1 MNQEE
6 MNMTEP
12 PEELQIDTDGLEL
25 PSAAKKKKK
34 LPGWVILPVI
44 GVLALAGVL
53 LSLVLKPAKAPATLT
68 VVSVK
73 KGDVAEEYTTSGTV
87 ESESKKTFFSPVNAT
102 VQSLNAKVG
111 QAVKEGDLL
120 LSFDTSDLEMNNQ
133 QSELNLEA
141 AKAGNQ
147 STVEQADQSASI
159 ASKNQAAINEQI
171 SGTKEK
177 IKAKQAEVDQLN
189 ADVKQEQGN
198 ISSAYQDFESQ
209 KKQKQEELAALKAE
223 CDAAKSKLDKNAA
236 ILNNQNAELE
246 SKQTKLNNFPSDGSD
261 EKRQELIDDI
271 IKLPDLIAETK
282 NAAIEL
288 QAAYDSKLQSYNN
301 ALNAY
306 ASLSFSD
313 VSGTAVQKLAA
324 AQTELSSLQAALEQ
338 LETSAGSPSTAKITD
353 GQYKSMKIQEN
364 LAELAKLSAEEL
376 VELGK
381 QGIHAEFNGIVSD
394 VQTAEGTAAMQGG
407 ALFTLVSNTEVSVR
421 LEVPSNDFD
430 KLKAGSKA
438 TIKIGDNTYRGTLTS
453 IDKIATTNLKGNP
466 VIGAEVHIDNPDEN
480 IYIGVS
486 SKVTLSVAES
496 KDVLCLSNEVVNTG
510 TDGDFVYVIRDGR
523 VKKQMVELGI
533 ASNSVVEIKGGLKE
547 GDEVITDVTSSLE
560 EGMTAIGVADSK

>member
-6 MNMTEP
+6 LNMTEQS
-12 PEELQIDTDGLEL
+12 EELQIDTDDLEL
-25 PSAAKKKKK
+25 PYPTKKKKK
-34 LPGWVILPVI
+34 LPGWVILPII
-44 GVLALAGVL
+44 GVLALAGIL
-53 LSLVLKPAKAPATLT
+53 LSLALKPAKAPATLT
-68 VVSVK
+68 VVSAK
-73 KGDVAEEYTTSGTV
+73 KADVSEEYTTSGTV

-102 VQSLNAKVG
+102 VQSLDIKVG

-120 LSFDTSDLEMNNQ
+120 LSFDTSDLEKSNQ

-141 AKAGNQ
+141 TKAGNQ

-159 ASKNQAAINEQI
+159 ASENQAAIREQI
-171 SGTKEK
+171 SGTKKK
-177 IKAKQAEVDQLN
+177 IKAKQAEIDQLN
-189 ADVKQEQGN
+189 AEVKQEQGSL
-198 ISSAYQDFESQ
+198 SSAYQDFES
-209 KKQKQEELAALKAE
+209 KKRQKQEELAALKAA
-223 CDAAKSKLDKNAA
+223 CDASKSKLDKNAA
-236 ILNNQNAELE
+236 LLNNQNAELE

-271 IKLPDLIAETK
+271 VKLPDLIAETK
-282 NAAIEL
+282 NTAIEL
-288 QAAYDSKLQSYNN
+288 QAAYDSNLQSYND

-306 ASLSFSD
+306 TNLSFSD
-313 VSGTAVQKLAA
+313 ISGTAAQKLAA
-324 AQTELSSLQAALEQ
+324 AQAELSSLQAGLEQ
-338 LETSAGSPSTAKITD
+338 LEAGTGSSSTAKITD

-381 QGIHAEFNGIVSD
+381 QGIHAEFNGIISD

-407 ALFTLVSNTEVSVR
+407 ALFTLVSNTDVSVR

-430 KLKAGSKA
+430 KLKTGSKA
-438 TIKIGDNTYRGTLTS
+438 TVKIGDNTYQGTLTS

-466 VIGAEVHIDNPDEN
+466 VIGADVHIDNPDED

-496 KDVLCLSNEVVNTG
+496 KNVLCLSNEIVNTG
-510 TDGDFVYVIRDGR
+510 TDGDFVYVIRDGK

-547 GDEVITDVTSSLE
+547 GDEVITDVSSSLE
-560 EGMTAIGVADSK
+560 EGMNAIGVADSK

>member
-12 PEELQIDTDGLEL
+12 PEELQVDTDDLEL

-44 GVLALAGVL
+44 GVLVLAGIL

-87 ESESKKTFFSPVNAT
+87 ESESQKTFFSPVNAT
-102 VQSLNAKVG
+102 IQSLNIKVG

-120 LSFDTSDLEMNNQ
+120 LSFDTSDLEKSNQ

-159 ASKNQAAINEQI
+159 ASENQTAINEQI

-177 IKAKQAEVDQLN
+177 IKAKQAEVEQLN
-189 ADVKQEQGN
+189 ADVTQEQGN

-209 KKQKQEELAALKAE
+209 KKQKQEELAALKSE

-282 NAAIEL
+282 NSAIEL
-288 QAAYDSKLQSYNN
+288 QAAYDSKLQSYNT
-301 ALNAY
+301 AVNAY

-338 LETSAGSPSTAKITD
+338 LEASAGSSSTAKITD

-407 ALFTLVSNTEVSVR
+407 ALFTLVSNAEVSVR
-421 LEVPSNDFD
+421 LEIPSNDFE

-438 TIKIGDNTYRGTLTS
+438 TVKIGDNTYQGTLTS

-466 VIGAEVHIDNPDEN
+466 IIGAEVHIDNPDEN

-510 TDGDFVYVIRDGR
+510 TDGDFVYVIRDGK
-523 VKKQMVELGI
+523 VKKQMLDLGI

>member
-6 MNMTEP
+6 LNMTEQS
-12 PEELQIDTDGLEL
+12 EELQIDTDDLEL
-25 PSAAKKKKK
+25 PYPTKKKKK
-34 LPGWVILPVI
+34 LPGWVILPII
-44 GVLALAGVL
+44 GVLALAGIL
-53 LSLVLKPAKAPATLT
+53 LSLALKPAKAPATLT
-68 VVSVK
+68 VVSAK
-73 KGDVAEEYTTSGTV
+73 KADVSEEYTTSGTV

-102 VQSLNAKVG
+102 VQSLDIKVG

-120 LSFDTSDLEMNNQ
+120 LSFDTSDLEKSNQ

-141 AKAGNQ
+141 TKAGNQ

-159 ASKNQAAINEQI
+159 ASENQAAIREQI
-171 SGTKEK
+171 SGTKKK
-177 IKAKQAEVDQLN
+177 IKAKQAEIDQLN
-189 ADVKQEQGN
+189 AEVKQEQGSL
-198 ISSAYQDFESQ
+198 SSAYQDFESQ
-209 KKQKQEELAALKAE
+209 KRQKQEELAALKAA
-223 CDAAKSKLDKNAA
+223 CDASKSKLDKNAA
-236 ILNNQNAELE
+236 LLNNQNAELE

-271 IKLPDLIAETK
+271 VKLPDLIAETK
-282 NAAIEL
+282 NTAIEL
-288 QAAYDSKLQSYNN
+288 QAAYDSNLQSYND

-306 ASLSFSD
+306 TNLSFSD
-313 VSGTAVQKLAA
+313 ISGTAAQKLAA
-324 AQTELSSLQAALEQ
+324 AQAELSSLQAGLEQ
-338 LETSAGSPSTAKITD
+338 LEAGTGSSSTAKITD

-381 QGIHAEFNGIVSD
+381 QGIHAEFNGIISD

-407 ALFTLVSNTEVSVR
+407 ALFTLVSNTDISVR

-430 KLKAGSKA
+430 KLKTGSKA
-438 TIKIGDNTYRGTLTS
+438 TVKIGDNTYQGTLTS

-466 VIGAEVHIDNPDEN
+466 VIGADVHIDNPDED

-496 KDVLCLSNEVVNTG
+496 KNVLCLSNEIVNTG
-510 TDGDFVYVIRDGR
+510 TDGDFVYVIRDGK

-547 GDEVITDVTSSLE
+547 GDEVITDVSSSLE
-560 EGMTAIGVADSK
+560 EGMNAIGVADSK

>member
-6 MNMTEP
+6 LNMTEQS
-12 PEELQIDTDGLEL
+12 EELHIDTDDLEL
-25 PSAAKKKKK
+25 PSPAKKKKK
-34 LPGWVILPVI
+34 LPGWVILPII
-44 GVLALAGVL
+44 GVLALAGIL
-53 LSLVLKPAKAPATLT
+53 LSLALKPAKAPATLT
-68 VVSVK
+68 VVSAK
-73 KGDVAEEYTTSGTV
+73 KADVSEEYTTSGTV

-102 VQSLNAKVG
+102 VQSLDIKVG

-120 LSFDTSDLEMNNQ
+120 LSFDTSDLEKSNQ

-159 ASKNQAAINEQI
+159 ASENQAAIREQI
-171 SGTKEK
+171 SGTKKK
-177 IKAKQAEVDQLN
+177 IKAKQAEIDQLN
-189 ADVKQEQGN
+189 AEVKQEQGSL
-198 ISSAYQDFESQ
+198 SSAYQDFENQ
-209 KKQKQEELAALKAE
+209 KRQKQEELAALKAA
-223 CDAAKSKLDKNAA
+223 CDASKSKLDKNAA
-236 ILNNQNAELE
+236 LLNNQNAELE

-271 IKLPDLIAETK
+271 VKLPDLIAETK
-282 NAAIEL
+282 NTAIEL
-288 QAAYDSKLQSYNN
+288 QAAYDSNLQSYND

-306 ASLSFSD
+306 TSLSFSD
-313 VSGTAVQKLAA
+313 ISGTAAQKLAA
-324 AQTELSSLQAALEQ
+324 AQAELSSLQAALEQ
-338 LETSAGSPSTAKITD
+338 LEAGTGSSSTAKITD

-376 VELGK
+376 VELGR
-381 QGIHAEFNGIVSD
+381 QGIHAEFNGIISD

-407 ALFTLVSNTEVSVR
+407 ALFTLVSNTDVSVR

-430 KLKAGSKA
+430 KLKTGSKA
-438 TIKIGDNTYRGTLTS
+438 TVKIGDNTYQGTLTS

-466 VIGAEVHIDNPDEN
+466 VIGADVHIDNPDED

-496 KDVLCLSNEVVNTG
+496 KNVLCLSNEIVNTG
-510 TDGDFVYVIRDGR
+510 TDGDFVYVIRDGK

-547 GDEVITDVTSSLE
+547 GDEVITDVSSSLE
-560 EGMTAIGVADSK
+560 EGMNAIGVADSK

>member
-12 PEELQIDTDGLEL
+12 PEELQVDTDDLEL

-44 GVLALAGVL
+44 GVLVLAGIL

-87 ESESKKTFFSPVNAT
+87 ESESQKTFFSPVNAT
-102 VQSLNAKVG
+102 IQSLNIKVG

-120 LSFDTSDLEMNNQ
+120 LSFDTSDLEKSNQ

-159 ASKNQAAINEQI
+159 ASENQTAINEQI

-177 IKAKQAEVDQLN
+177 IKAKQAEVEQLN
-189 ADVKQEQGN
+189 ADVTQEQGN

-209 KKQKQEELAALKAE
+209 KKQKQEELAALKSE

-282 NAAIEL
+282 NSAIEL
-288 QAAYDSKLQSYNN
+288 QAAYDSKLQSYNT
-301 ALNAY
+301 AVNAY

-338 LETSAGSPSTAKITD
+338 LEASAGSSSTAKITD

-407 ALFTLVSNTEVSVR
+407 ALFTLVSNAEVSVR
-421 LEVPSNDFD
+421 LEIPSNDFD

-438 TIKIGDNTYRGTLTS
+438 TVKIGDNTYQGTLTS

-466 VIGAEVHIDNPDEN
+466 IIGAEVHIDNPDEN

-510 TDGDFVYVIRDGR
+510 TDGDFVYVIRDGK
-523 VKKQMVELGI
+523 VKKQMLDLGI

>member
-6 MNMTEP
+6 LNMTEQS
-12 PEELQIDTDGLEL
+12 EELQIDTDDLEL
-25 PSAAKKKKK
+25 PYPTKKKKK
-34 LPGWVILPVI
+34 LPGWVILPII
-44 GVLALAGVL
+44 GVLALAGIL
-53 LSLVLKPAKAPATLT
+53 LSLALKPAKAPATLT
-68 VVSVK
+68 VVSAK
-73 KGDVAEEYTTSGTV
+73 KADVSEEYTTSGTV

-102 VQSLNAKVG
+102 VQSLDIKVG

-120 LSFDTSDLEMNNQ
+120 LSFDTSDLEKSNQ

-141 AKAGNQ
+141 TKAGNQ

-159 ASKNQAAINEQI
+159 ASENQAAIREQI
-171 SGTKEK
+171 SGTKKK
-177 IKAKQAEVDQLN
+177 IKAKQAEIDQLN
-189 ADVKQEQGN
+189 AEVKQEQGSL
-198 ISSAYQDFESQ
+198 SSAYQDFESQ
-209 KKQKQEELAALKAE
+209 KRQKQEELAALKAA
-223 CDAAKSKLDKNAA
+223 CDASKSKLDKNAA
-236 ILNNQNAELE
+236 LLNNQNAELE

-271 IKLPDLIAETK
+271 VKLPDLIAETK
-282 NAAIEL
+282 NTAIEL
-288 QAAYDSKLQSYNN
+288 QAAYDSNLQSYND

-306 ASLSFSD
+306 TNLSFSD
-313 VSGTAVQKLAA
+313 ISGTAAQKLAA
-324 AQTELSSLQAALEQ
+324 AQAELSSLQAGLEQ
-338 LETSAGSPSTAKITD
+338 LEAGTGSSSTAKITD

-381 QGIHAEFNGIVSD
+381 QGIHAEFNGIISD

-407 ALFTLVSNTEVSVR
+407 ALFTLVSNTDVSVR

-430 KLKAGSKA
+430 KLKTGSKA
-438 TIKIGDNTYRGTLTS
+438 TVKIGDNTYQGTLTS

-466 VIGAEVHIDNPDEN
+466 VIGADVHIDNPDED

-496 KDVLCLSNEVVNTG
+496 KNVLCLSNEIVNTG
-510 TDGDFVYVIRDGR
+510 TDGDFVYVIRDGK

-547 GDEVITDVTSSLE
+547 GDEVITDVSSSLE
-560 EGMTAIGVADSK
+560 EGMNAIGVADSK

>member
-6 MNMTEP
+6 LNMTEQS
-12 PEELQIDTDGLEL
+12 EELQIDTDDLEL
-25 PSAAKKKKK
+25 PSPAKKKKK
-34 LPGWVILPVI
+34 LPGWVILPII
-44 GVLALAGVL
+44 GVLALAGIL
-53 LSLVLKPAKAPATLT
+53 LSLALKPAKAPATLT
-68 VVSVK
+68 VVSAK
-73 KGDVAEEYTTSGTV
+73 KADVSEEYTTSGTV

-102 VQSLNAKVG
+102 VQSLDIKVG

-120 LSFDTSDLEMNNQ
+120 LSFDTSDLEKSNQ

-159 ASKNQAAINEQI
+159 ASENQAAIREQI
-171 SGTKEK
+171 SGTKKK
-177 IKAKQAEVDQLN
+177 IKAKQAEIDQLN
-189 ADVKQEQGN
+189 AEVKQEQGSL
-198 ISSAYQDFESQ
+198 SSAYQDFENQ
-209 KKQKQEELAALKAE
+209 KRQKQEELAALKAA
-223 CDAAKSKLDKNAA
+223 CDASKSKLDKNAA
-236 ILNNQNAELE
+236 LLNNQNAELE

-271 IKLPDLIAETK
+271 VKLPDLIAETK
-282 NAAIEL
+282 NTAIEL
-288 QAAYDSKLQSYNN
+288 QAAYDSNLQTYNN

-306 ASLSFSD
+306 TNLSFSD
-313 VSGTAVQKLAA
+313 ISGTAAQKLAA
-324 AQTELSSLQAALEQ
+324 AQAELSSLQAALEQ
-338 LETSAGSPSTAKITD
+338 LEAGTGSSSTAKITD

-381 QGIHAEFNGIVSD
+381 QGIHAEFNGIISD

-407 ALFTLVSNTEVSVR
+407 ALFTLVSNTDVSVR

-430 KLKAGSKA
+430 KLKTGSKA
-438 TIKIGDNTYRGTLTS
+438 TVKIGDNTYQGTLTS

-466 VIGAEVHIDNPDEN
+466 VIGADVHIDNPDED

-496 KDVLCLSNEVVNTG
+496 KNVLCLSNEIVNTG
-510 TDGDFVYVIRDGR
+510 TDGDFVYVIRDGK

-547 GDEVITDVTSSLE
+547 GDEVITDVSSSLE
-560 EGMTAIGVADSK
+560 EGMNAIGVADSK

>member
-282 NAAIEL
+282 NTAIEL
-288 QAAYDSKLQSYNN
+288 QAAYDSNLQSYNN

-338 LETSAGSPSTAKITD
+338 LEASAGSSSTAKITD

-376 VELGK
+376 VALGK

-421 LEVPSNDFD
+421 LEISSNDFD

-510 TDGDFVYVIRDGR
+510 TDGDFVYVIRDGKL
-523 VKKQMVELGI
+523 KKQMVELGI